1 MPPRLAF
8 ARAPRRAL
16 LLLQPQLLVRAQD
29 QAALLGSRIYKGRMG
44 SRAFTQQN
52 ATHCD
57 HTQRAHMHIHT
68 HNART
73 QIMTMTH
80 IHNTSETT
88 RFPVNL
94 KHLAWNTATPPW
106 HSLAP
111 RRPPRVRAGRACAES
126 RHEEVSAAWPP
137 SGQHRARPQMSHGSV
152 HATRW
157 LAEGRGLH
165 ARPRRARKLTSP

>member
-44 SRAFTQQN
+44 SHAFTQRN

-94 KHLAWNTATPPW
+94 KHLAWNTATPP
-106 HSLAP
+106 LAF
-111 RRPPRVRAGRACAES
+111 S
-126 RHEEVSAAWPP
+126 RTSPP
-137 SGQHRARPQMSHGSV
+137 SSSARWSGLRREQTRGGQRRVAPQRPAPCAPTDVARQ
-152 HATRW
+152 
-157 LAEGRGLH
+157 
-165 ARPRRARKLTSP
+165 RPRNSMAC